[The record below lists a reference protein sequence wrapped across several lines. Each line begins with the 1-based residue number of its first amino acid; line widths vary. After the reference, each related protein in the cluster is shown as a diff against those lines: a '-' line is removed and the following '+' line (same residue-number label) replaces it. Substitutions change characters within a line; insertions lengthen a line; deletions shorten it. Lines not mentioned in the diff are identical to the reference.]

1 MSGWRDIGKARGV
14 TTTTNTKDR
23 TGRLETYR
31 KEPLKSGYSRT
42 KLRVYKCNDARSYMA
57 SLL

>member
-1 MSGWRDIGKARGV
+1 MSGWRDIGKARGI

-23 TGRLETYR
+23 TDRLETHR

-42 KLRVYKCNDARSYMA
+42 KLGIYK
-57 SLL
+57 